1 MRRITWKTCAAV
13 AMLVAPLL
21 NCAGDKP
28 EASTEASASRHAP
41 PPPPPNPTA
50 VLVRQL
56 AAGRGVIP
64 MPRKPYV
71 RPALV
76 ELGRALAFDKVLS
89 GNRDISC
96 MTCHLPEFATTD
108 ARRLSIGQGAKGL
121 GPDRVHPQ
129 GILIP
134 RNAPAAFNLAAM
146 QHLFLDGRVERLPHG
161 GISTPTNGQVT
172 ARMQRV
178 FEFGPVSAIGLIP
191 VTNRDEMRAY
201 HGNELAAVSDSNNTE
216 IWDRTMH
223 RLGQIPEYRRMF
235 ERAYPGQRFRDMT
248 FAHASNAIGG
258 FLVDQLTFDDTPWDR
273 FLAGKDNALT
283 PKQLIGAQ
291 TFMSIKC
298 SLCHNGSTFSDEKFH
313 NVAVAQFGP
322 GKGNGPSTRDDFGR
336 ENITGDPTERYRF
349 RTSPLRNIELTAP
362 YGHDGAITSLHDF
375 IAHYSESDK
384 KLLAYDPLQLEPSLR
399 STLIPNTQDVIA
411 QRDTIII
418 GVVLTD
424 SIINALTDYMS
435 ALTDD
440 RARNLRYLT
449 PSHVPSGLR
458 VDR

>member
-13 AMLVAPLL
+13 AILVAPLM
-21 NCAGDKP
+21 NCADEKP
-28 EASTEASASRHAP
+28 PASTEPMANRHPQPA
-41 PPPPPNPTA
+41 PPNPTA
-50 VLVRQL
+50 ALVRQL

-64 MPRKPYV
+64 MPRKPHV
-71 RPALV
+71 RPALA
-76 ELGRALAFDKVLS
+76 ELGRALAFDKILS

-96 MTCHLPEFATTD
+96 MTCHLPEFATGD
-108 ARRLSIGQGAKGL
+108 DRRLSIGQGARGL
-121 GPDRVHPQ
+121 GPARVHPQ

-134 RNAPAAFNLAAM
+134 RNAPPAFNLAAM
-146 QHLFLDGRVERLPHG
+146 RHLFLDGRVEVGPHG
-161 GISTPTNGQVT
+161 RINTPAGDQVSR
-172 ARMQRV
+172 RMQRV
-178 FEFGPVSAIGLIP
+178 FEFGPVSAIGMFP
-191 VTNRDEMRAY
+191 VGNRDEMRAY
-201 HGNELAAVSDSNNTE
+201 KGNELAAIDDANNPA
-216 IWDRTMH
+216 IWDGLMH

-258 FLVDQLTFDDTPWDR
+258 FLVDQFTFDDTPWDR

-283 PKQLIGAQ
+283 PKQLAGAQ

-313 NVAVAQFGP
+313 DVAVAQFGP
-322 GKGNGPSTRDDFGR
+322 GKGNGPSLRDDFGR
-336 ENITGDPTERYRF
+336 MNITGDETEKYRF

-362 YGHDGAITSLHDF
+362 YGHDGAITNLREF

-384 KLLAYDPLQLEPSLR
+384 KLLAYDPKQLDPSLR
-399 STLIPNTQDVIA
+399 GTLLPNAADINA

-424 SIINALTDYMS
+424 SIVNALTDYMS

-440 RARNLRYLT
+440 RARNLSFVT
-449 PSHVPSGLR
+449 PRRVPSGLR

>member
-13 AMLVAPLL
+13 AILVAPLV

-28 EASTEASASRHAP
+28 EASTEPSASRHAP

-50 VLVRQL
+50 ALVRQL
-56 AAGRGVIP
+56 AAGRGVVA
-64 MPRKPYV
+64 MPRRPYV

-76 ELGRALAFDKVLS
+76 ELGRALAFDKILS

-96 MTCHLPEFATTD
+96 MTCHLPEYATGD
-108 ARRLSIGQGAKGL
+108 ARRLSIGQGARGL

-129 GILIP
+129 GINIP
-134 RNAPAAFNLAAM
+134 RNAPSAFNLAAM
-146 QHLFLDGRVERLPHG
+146 QHLFLDGRVEKLPHG
-161 GISTPTNGQVT
+161 GISTPAGSQVT
-172 ARMQRV
+172 PRMQRV
-178 FEFGPVSAIGLIP
+178 FEFGPASAIGMFP
-191 VTNRDEMRAY
+191 VGNRDEMRAY
-201 HGNELAAVSDSNNTE
+201 QGNELAAIDDADNPA
-216 IWDRTMH
+216 IWDALMH

-258 FLVDQLTFDDTPWDR
+258 FLVHDLTFDDTPWDR

-283 PKQLIGAQ
+283 PKQLAGAQ

-322 GKGNGPSTRDDFGR
+322 GKGNGPSLRDDFGR
-336 ENITGDPTERYRF
+336 ENITGDPTDRYRF
-349 RTSPLRNIELTAP
+349 RTSPLRNVELTAP
-362 YGHDGAITSLHDF
+362 YGHDGAITSLRDF

-384 KLLAYDPLQLEPSLR
+384 KLLAYDPMQLDPSLR
-399 STLIPNTQDVIA
+399 ATLIPNSSDVIA

-424 SIINALTDYMS
+424 SIVNSLTDYMS

-440 RARNLRYLT
+440 RARNLRELT
-449 PSHVPSGLR
+449 PHHVPSGLR

>member
-13 AMLVAPLL
+13 AILVAPLM
-21 NCAGDKP
+21 NCADDKP
-28 EASTEASASRHAP
+28 SASTAPLANRHP
-41 PPPPPNPTA
+41 DPTPPNPTA

-64 MPRKPYV
+64 MPRRAHV
-71 RPALV
+71 RPALA
-76 ELGRALAFDKVLS
+76 ELGRALAFDKILS

-96 MTCHLPEFATTD
+96 MTCHLPEFATGD
-108 ARRLSIGQGAKGL
+108 DRHLSIGQGARGL

-129 GILIP
+129 GIFIP
-134 RNAPAAFNLAAM
+134 RNAPPAFNLAAM
-146 QHLFLDGRVERLPHG
+146 QHLFWDGRVEVGPHG
-161 GISTPTNGQVT
+161 SITTPAGDQVT
-172 ARMQRV
+172 RRMQRV
-178 FEFGPVSAIGLIP
+178 FEFGPVSAIGLMP

-201 HGNELAAVSDSNNTE
+201 QGNELAAVPDVNNTE
-216 IWDRTMH
+216 IWERLMH

-235 ERAYPGQRFRDMT
+235 ERAYPGQRFKDMT

-283 PKQLIGAQ
+283 PKQLAGAQ

-313 NVAVAQFGP
+313 DVAVAQFGP
-322 GKGNGPSTRDDFGR
+322 GKGNGPSLRDDFGR
-336 ENITGDPTERYRF
+336 MNITGDETEKYRF
-349 RTSPLRNIELTAP
+349 RTSPLRNVELSAP
-362 YGHDGAITSLHDF
+362 YGHDGAITNLREF

-384 KLLAYDPLQLEPSLR
+384 KLLAYDPLQLDPSLR
-399 STLIPNTQDVIA
+399 PTLLPNAPDIIA

-424 SIINALTDYMS
+424 SIVDALTDYMS

-440 RARNLRYLT
+440 RARNLSFVT
-449 PSHVPSGLR
+449 PRRVPSGLR

>member
-13 AMLVAPLL
+13 VILVAPLV
-21 NCAGDKP
+21 NCADEKP
-28 EASTEASASRHAP
+28 PASTEPLANRHPQPA
-41 PPPPPNPTA
+41 PPNPTA
-50 VLVRQL
+50 ALVRQL

-64 MPRKPYV
+64 MPHKPYV

-76 ELGRALAFDKVLS
+76 ELGRALAFDKILS

-96 MTCHLPEFATTD
+96 MTCHLPQFATGD
-108 ARRLSIGQGAKGL
+108 DRRLSIGQGAQGL
-121 GPDRVHPQ
+121 GPARVHPQ

-134 RNAPAAFNLAAM
+134 RNAPPAFNLAAM
-146 QHLFLDGRVERLPHG
+146 KHLFWDGRVEVGPHG
-161 GISTPTNGQVT
+161 RINTPAGDQVGR
-172 ARMQRV
+172 RMQRV
-178 FEFGPVSAIGLIP
+178 FEFGPVSAIGMFP
-191 VTNRDEMRAY
+191 VGNRDEMRAY
-201 HGNELAAVSDSNNTE
+201 KGNELAAIDDANNPA
-216 IWDRTMH
+216 IWDGLMH

-235 ERAYPGQRFRDMT
+235 ERAYPGQRFKDMT

-258 FLVDQLTFDDTPWDR
+258 FLVDQFTFDDTPWDK

-283 PKQLIGAQ
+283 PKQLAGAQ

-298 SLCHNGSTFSDEKFH
+298 SLCHNGSTFSDDKFH

-322 GKGNGPSTRDDFGR
+322 GKGNGPSLRDDFGR
-336 ENITGDPTERYRF
+336 MNITGDETEKYRF
-349 RTSPLRNIELTAP
+349 RTSPLRNVELTAP
-362 YGHDGAITSLHDF
+362 YGHDGAITNLREF

-384 KLLAYDPLQLEPSLR
+384 KLLAYDPLQLDPSLR
-399 STLIPNTQDVIA
+399 GTLLPNAADIIA

-424 SIINALTDYMS
+424 SIINSLTDYMS

-440 RARNLRYLT
+440 RAQNLSFVT
-449 PSHVPSGLR
+449 PRRVPSGLR